1 MTKEDKFIQ
10 LELTLGELGVKTV
23 FSKSGQNQPEMF
35 IMLFVGFRIDEDV
48 IDVDNDEL
56 VEIIHEDRVHE
67 PHESSWSIGETE
79 GHDSILIKA
88 ITSNECRFWD
98 ILLSDLDLMVT

>member
-23 FSKSGQNQPEMF
+23 FSKSGQNQSEMF
-35 IMLFVGFRIDEDV
+35 IMLFVCFRIDEDV

-56 VEIIHEDRVHE
+56 VEIILKIEFM
-67 PHESSWSIGETE
+67 S
-79 GHDSILIKA
+79 
-88 ITSNECRFWD
+88 
-98 ILLSDLDLMVT
+98 LMKVAGALVRPKDMTVYS